1 MSKEVVCEELANAV
15 LSFDGDKVVQTS
27 KKALEAKLTPIE
39 IIEDGLARGLQI
51 VGKKFDD
58 GELFLMHLV
67 AAAEAVKKALSE
79 VLEAELVKSK
89 IQRKTLGKIVIGTVA
104 GDIHDIGK
112 NIVATM
118 LFAAGFEIHDLGKDV
133 PTDKFIEKVKE
144 VDANI
149 VAVSSLLSTSLPL
162 QDEIVKGLVARGMR
176 DKVKVMVGGAPATEE
191 WASKIGADGYGQ
203 NAADAVRLAK
213 NLVGVKG

>member
-1 MSKEVVCEELANAV
+1 LSKEDIYEELANAV

-27 KKALEAKLTPIE
+27 KKALDARLTPTE

-58 GELFLMHLV
+58 GELFLMHMV

-79 VLEAELVKSK
+79 VLEAELSKSK
-89 IQRKTLGKIVIGTVA
+89 TERRTLGKVVIGTVA

-118 LFAAGFEIHDLGKDV
+118 LFAAGFEIYDLGKDV

-144 VDANI
+144 VNANI
-149 VAVSSLLSTSLPL
+149 VAVSSLLSTSLPM
-162 QDEIVKGLVARGMR
+162 QEDIVRRLVTQGMR

-203 NAADAVRLAK
+203 NAADAVTLART
-213 NLVGVKG
+213 LVGVKG